1 MDEQLRP
8 TQGPNA
14 HEIDLLTEVADI
26 VRQAIAEYRAD
37 CTIAGRQEV
46 RAAIR
51 KLDLV
56 QHGEAA

>member
-8 TQGPNA
+8 TQGPNS
-14 HEIDLLTEVADI
+14 HELALLQEVSDI

-37 CTIAGRQEV
+37 CTIAGRIEV

-56 QHGEAA
+56 QHGEMV

>member
-8 TQGPNA
+8 TQGPHA

-37 CTIAGRQEV
+37 CTIAGRLEV
-46 RAAIR
+46 AKASRL
-51 KLDLV
+51 LDRTF
-56 QHGEAA
+56 HGEAC